1 MPKGDAMLTRRET
14 ISAAAATAVLLST
27 TQAAAAASPK
37 IIASEYW
44 ANKGDVRLY
53 IYRKRQAAAK
63 AAATQPVLFL
73 VHGSSFSG
81 RGGYD
86 LQVPGADYS
95 MMDWFARRGFD
106 VWTMD
111 HEGYGRSTR
120 TGSFS
125 DIASGADDLAAAFAV
140 VTRETGVSTPMVYGQ
155 SSGAL
160 RAGLLCMRQPG
171 CMSRL
176 ILDGFTHTGD
186 GAVEILRRRANVAN
200 LRATPYRTAT
210 EATYVGIFSRDDPS
224 TFEPAV
230 PQALAR
236 YELALGNHIPNG
248 TYLDMATKMPLV
260 DPAKLTMPVLM
271 TRAVHDGNA
280 TEADLLD
287 FFSKLP
293 SPDRQFA
300 ILDGVA
306 HIAVLGRNRH
316 RVLHAMHAFLT
327 LPPLA

>member
-1 MPKGDAMLTRRET
+1 MLSRRQ
-14 ISAAAATAVLLST
+14 AL
-27 TQAAAAASPK
+27 AAAAAAPLLGAAAPK
-37 IIASEYW
+37 AAITASEYW
-44 ANKGDVRLY
+44 AQKGDVKLY
-53 IYRKRQAAAK
+53 LYRKRPAGAARL
-63 AAATQPVLFL
+63 PVLFL

-86 LQVPGADYS
+86 LQVPGRDYS

-120 TGSFS
+120 TGRFS
-125 DIASGADDLAAAFAV
+125 DIASGADDLAAGFALV
-140 VTRETGVSTPMVYGQ
+140 ERETGERAPMVYGQ

-160 RAGLLCMRQPG
+160 RAGVLAMRDPG
-171 CMSRL
+171 RISRL

-186 GAVEILRRRANVAN
+186 GAAEILRRRANAAA
-200 LRATPYRTAT
+200 LRATPWR
-210 EATYVGIFSRDDPS
+210 EASEQTYINIFSRDDPS

-248 TYLDMATKMPLV
+248 TYLDMATKMPMV

-271 TRAVHDGNA
+271 TRAIHDGNA
-280 TEADLLD
+280 TEADLLA
-287 FFSKLP
+287 FFAQLP
-293 SPDRQFA
+293 SADRQFA

-306 HIAVLGRNRH
+306 HIAVLGLNRA
-316 RVLHAMHAFLT
+316 RVLHAMLAFLT
-327 LPPLA
+327 LPPLAGSARGVHAQHA

>member
-1 MPKGDAMLTRRET
+1 MLSRRESL
-14 ISAAAATAVLLST
+14 SAAVASGLLLTGVGSSAATPPIV
-27 TQAAAAASPK
+27 
-37 IIASEYW
+37 ASEYW
-44 ANKGDVRLY
+44 AQKGDVRLY
-53 IYRKRQAAAK
+53 LYRKRQAGSK
-63 AAATQPVLFL
+63 TPQPVLFL

-86 LQVPGADYS
+86 LQVPGQDYS
-95 MMDWFARRGFD
+95 MMDWFARAGFD

-125 DIASGADDLAAAFAV
+125 DIASGADDLAAGFAV
-140 VTRETGVSTPMVYGQ
+140 VERETGVRSPMVYGQ

-171 CMSRL
+171 CISRL
-176 ILDGFTHTGD
+176 VLDGFTHTGD
-186 GAVEILRRRANVAN
+186 GAPEILRRRANAAN
-200 LRATPYRTAT
+200 LRATPWRQAT

-224 TFEPAV
+224 TFDPAV

-236 YELALGNHIPNG
+236 YELALGDRIPNG
-248 TYLDMATKMPLV
+248 TYLDMATKMPMI

-271 TRAVHDGNA
+271 TRAIHDGNA

-287 FFSKLP
+287 FFGKLP

-316 RVLHAMHAFLT
+316 RVLHTMHAFLN
-327 LPPLA
+327 LPGLA

>member
-1 MPKGDAMLTRRET
+1 MLSRRET
-14 ISAAAATAVLLST
+14 L
-27 TQAAAAASPK
+27 AAAAAAALLVETGAQAKTPQ
-37 IIASEYW
+37 IIASDHW
-44 ANKGDVRLY
+44 ASKGDVKLY
-53 IYRKRQAAAK
+53 IYRKRLAGAGRA
-63 AAATQPVLFL
+63 PVLFL

-86 LQVPGADYS
+86 LQVPGQDYS

-120 TGSFS
+120 TGGFS

-140 VTRETGVSTPMVYGQ
+140 VEKVTGVAAPMVYGQ

-160 RAGLLCMRQPG
+160 RAGLLAMRQPG
-171 CMSRL
+171 RISRL

-186 GAVEILRRRANVAN
+186 GAPEILRRRANVAN
-200 LRATPYRTAT
+200 LRATPWRPAT
-210 EATYVGIFSRDDPS
+210 EATYVNIFSRDDPS
-224 TFEPAV
+224 TFDPAV

-236 YELALGNHIPNG
+236 YELALGDRIPNG
-248 TYLDMATKMPLV
+248 TYLDMATKMPMV
-260 DPAKLTMPVLM
+260 DPTKLGMPVMM

-280 TEADLLD
+280 TEADLLA
-287 FFSKLP
+287 FFGKLP

-300 ILDGVA
+300 IIDGVA
-306 HIAVLGRNRH
+306 HIAVLGLNRH

-327 LPPLA
+327 LPPLAGAA

>member
-1 MPKGDAMLTRRET
+1 MLTRRE
-14 ISAAAATAVLLST
+14 SLGAAATAAMLLGSAP
-27 TQAAAAASPK
+27 AAAAAPR

-44 ANKGDVRLY
+44 ASKGDVRLY
-53 IYRKRQAAAK
+53 LYRKRQAQ
-63 AAATQPVLFL
+63 ATGPQPLLFL

-86 LQVPGADYS
+86 LQVPGQDYS
-95 MMDWFARRGFD
+95 MMDWFARAGFD

-111 HEGYGRSTR
+111 HESYGRSTR
-120 TGSFS
+120 TGGFS
-125 DIASGADDLAAAFAV
+125 DIASGADDLAAAFALV
-140 VTRETGVSTPMVYGQ
+140 ERETGVAAPMVYGQ

-160 RAGLLCMRQPG
+160 RAGLLAMRQPG
-171 CMSRL
+171 RISRL
-176 ILDGFTHTGD
+176 ILDGFTHTGND
-186 GAVEILRRRANVAN
+186 APEIARRRANVAN
-200 LRATPYRTAT
+200 LRANPTRPAS
-210 EATYVGIFSRDDPS
+210 EATYVGIFSRDDPTS
-224 TFEPAV
+224 FDPAV
-230 PQALAR
+230 PAALAR
-236 YELALGNHIPNG
+236 YELALGNRIPNG

-271 TRAVHDGNA
+271 TRAIHDGNA

-287 FFSKLP
+287 FFGRLP

-316 RVLHAMHAFLT
+316 RILHVMHSFLT
-327 LPPLA
+327 LPPLAGPA